1 METGGNSYSGRS
13 NVLSLSSGN
22 FSYNTDLFPKQ
33 DASNNRVNS
42 KEMFLLVECK
52 FVPVLELDMLII
64 FLEALVAIVIV
75 GAFIWWTMKGK

>member
-1 METGGNSYSGRS
+1 M
-13 NVLSLSSGN
+13 SSGN

-33 DASNNRVNS
+33 DASNNSVNS

-52 FVPVLELDMLII
+52 LYPLLELNMLII
-64 FLEALVAIVIV
+64 FLEALIAIVIV

>member
-1 METGGNSYSGRS
+1 MLIRILADQEFHLCLRD
-13 NVLSLSSGN
+13 

-33 DASNNRVNS
+33 DANNNSVNS

-52 FVPVLELDMLII
+52 LYPLLELDMLII
-64 FLEALVAIVIV
+64 FLEALIAIVIV